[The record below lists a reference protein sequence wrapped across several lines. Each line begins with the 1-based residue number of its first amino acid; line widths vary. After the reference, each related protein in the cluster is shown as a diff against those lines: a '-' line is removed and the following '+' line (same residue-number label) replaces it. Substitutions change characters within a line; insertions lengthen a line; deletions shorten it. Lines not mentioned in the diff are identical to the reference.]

1 MLKQDKREEY
11 GLEALGGVF
20 KELER
25 YNKEY
30 LEYKRF
36 IEGKIKKIIEKKGK
50 GWSEQI
56 KEDLQSRYREIV
68 DARELL
74 KREIESYRSIR
85 KESTNQS
92 AA

>member
-1 MLKQDKREEY
+1 MNGTDKR
-11 GLEALGGVF
+11 G
-20 KELER
+20 
-25 YNKEY
+25 
-30 LEYKRF
+30 
-36 IEGKIKKIIEKKGK
+36 
-50 GWSEQI
+50 
-56 KEDLQSRYREIV
+56 LQSRYREIV